1 MKKFK
6 YKTKNGDV
14 VEILYDKY
22 FKTFECYD
30 YIYHIN
36 VDNQF
41 VNELF
46 KYTKKLEKYLEKN
59 F

>member
-22 FKTFECYD
+22 FECYD
-30 YIYHIN
+30 YIYII
-36 VDNQF
+36 
-41 VNELF
+41 
-46 KYTKKLEKYLEKN
+46 
-59 F
+59 